1 MMSPRGR
8 LSMLSNR
15 AAAAK
20 LAAVK
25 LAKNAKPES
34 AWFSDPHRAATE
46 KWVLLYSPVSGT
58 CTAALTT
65 RAFHDLIRGA
75 QTHFHTI
82 ASRCAAYATAETHS
96 FHLFLFLSFLRF
108 CNSFRTILNNT

>member
-20 LAAVK
+20 LAAAK
-25 LAKNAKPES
+25 LSKHAKPES

-58 CTAALTT
+58 TPLTT
-65 RAFHDLIRGA
+65 RASHDPIRWA
-75 QTHFHTI
+75 QMYFRTI
-82 ASRCAAYATAETHS
+82 ASRCAAYATAERHT
-96 FHLFLFLSFLRF
+96 FHLFLFLS
-108 CNSFRTILNNT
+108 ILSLL